1 MAGTDDG
8 IADHTT
14 RINELAGA
22 FDNADDVLKNFNT
35 ALEESASVTG
45 MSGEAIQNV
54 KSMFASL
61 DGYDQSTLF
70 ENTANGVRLNKDAL
84 RELTAEY
91 EANQKLAYAEELQR
105 LTDDY
110 NKTTVAIDGCTDA
123 KKKAKLLD
131 EQSTLASQIEQVSQ
145 LASQYDGLTS
155 AYSKWEQAMSG
166 TEEGDT
172 YDSVRD
178 KLDDIKSY
186 MKMAM

>member
-91 EANQKLAYAEELQR
+91 EANQ
-105 LTDDY
+105 
-110 NKTTVAIDGCTDA
+110 N
-123 KKKAKLLD
+123 
-131 EQSTLASQIEQVSQ
+131 
-145 LASQYDGLTS
+145 
-155 AYSKWEQAMSG
+155 
-166 TEEGDT
+166 
-172 YDSVRD
+172 
-178 KLDDIKSY
+178 
-186 MKMAM
+186 